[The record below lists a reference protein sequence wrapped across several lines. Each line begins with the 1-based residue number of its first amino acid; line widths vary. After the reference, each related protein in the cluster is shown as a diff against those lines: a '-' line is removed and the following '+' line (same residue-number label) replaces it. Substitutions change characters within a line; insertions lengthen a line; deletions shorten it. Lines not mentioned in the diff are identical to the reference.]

1 MFFQSS
7 DEEVEVEL
15 GTSRS
20 MEKVVLIT
28 NFYRWLVLNSNV
40 CFLVLILMRS
50 REKVL
55 LCLSPALCR
64 APLCTIQASTTILLL
79 LVSLYM
85 LYRSKFLIGSSLG
98 DYDP

>member
-1 MFFQSS
+1 MVLLDKSPIGLIFSNSKSSPMFFQSS
-7 DEEVEVEL
+7 DEEVEVGEV
-15 GTSRS
+15 GRRS

-64 APLCTIQASTTILLL
+64 APLCTI
-79 LVSLYM
+79 
-85 LYRSKFLIGSSLG
+85 
-98 DYDP
+98 